1 MIVQLLTSFFAS
13 SAFGVLFN
21 APKKLLIH
29 CGIAGMSGWAVYYLL
44 TTMGID
50 SVPASLA
57 ASFLVAIISHF
68 FAKRFRTPVII
79 FIVGGIIPL
88 VPGGTAYD
96 AMRKFVENDYN
107 MAIQLSAKAFLISGA
122 IVIGIVF
129 SEVIN
134 QVIRKIIIERNKT
147 YNSGQSN

>member
-1 MIVQLLTSFFAS
+1 MMIIQLITSFIAS
-13 SAFGVLFN
+13 ASFGILFN
-21 APKKLLIH
+21 APKKSLFQ
-29 CGIAGMSGWAVYYLL
+29 CGTTGMVGWAIYYQLIQ
-44 TTMGID
+44 MEID

-57 ASFLVAIISHF
+57 ASFFVAVISHL
-68 FAKRFRTPVII
+68 FAKRYKTPVII

-96 AMRKFVENDYN
+96 AMRNFVENDYN
-107 MAIQLSAKAFLISGA
+107 LAIQLSAKAFLISGA

-134 QVIRKIIIERNKT
+134 QIIRKIKVVNQNKVV
-147 YNSGQSN
+147 

>member
-1 MIVQLLTSFFAS
+1 MMIIQLITSFIAS
-13 SAFGVLFN
+13 ASFGILFN
-21 APKKLLIH
+21 APKKSLIQ
-29 CGIAGMSGWAVYYLL
+29 CGTTGMVGWAIYYQLIQ
-44 TTMGID
+44 MEID
-50 SVPASLA
+50 SVPASLS
-57 ASFLVAIISHF
+57 ASFFVAVISHL
-68 FAKRFRTPVII
+68 FAKRYKTPVII

-107 MAIQLSAKAFLISGA
+107 LAIQLSAKAFLISGA

-134 QVIRKIIIERNKT
+134 QIIRKIKVVNQNKVV
-147 YNSGQSN
+147 